1 MNSLYKC
8 WPDTEK
14 ETSQCDEAIVVRIN
28 GNITDSKLVDRPR
41 EIRNLKLLNSRG
53 IANKT
58 LGYIWQWHS
67 LCVCQRRKSGADS
80 FRLESHRVNSLKS
93 ISRDPL
99 SLESKSN
106 VNNNL
111 F

>member
-8 WPDTEK
+8 WPETVQ

-53 IANKT
+53 IANKLLATFGNGIVYVYVKGENLERT
-58 LGYIWQWHS
+58 LSDWKVIG
-67 LCVCQRRKSGADS
+67 
-80 FRLESHRVNSLKS
+80 
-93 ISRDPL
+93 
-99 SLESKSN
+99 
-106 VNNNL
+106 
-111 F
+111 